1 MMPNLIAFGRKGANV
16 KIKHV
21 VSAVLLLLP
30 LSLGAQVQ
38 PKPLP
43 QAVRVIRSTVRP
55 GQPGLVTFR
64 VVGTSVPEQGMWANL
79 TLTSRGSEQAPAGVS
94 TQYDCQAT
102 QNLFVCPIISMYG
115 RPSGTFQIISI
126 MIGANS
132 SSGQSRR
139 TFKAGEDFQAV
150 GEITIENPKAPQPPN
165 LDGLKI
171 SDVDVDSGATN

>member
-1 MMPNLIAFGRKGANV
+1 MPNLIAFGRKGANV

-43 QAVRVIRSTVRP
+43 QTVRVIRSTVRP
-55 GQPGLVTFR
+55 DQPGLVTFR

-79 TLTSRGSEQAPAGVS
+79 TLTSKGNDQSQMGSV
-94 TQYDCQAT
+94 TQYNCQAT
-102 QNLFVCPIISMYG
+102 QNLLVCPIVSLYG
-115 RPSGTFQIISI
+115 KPSGTFKITSI
-126 MIGANS
+126 TLMANS
-132 SSGQSRR
+132 PSGQSSK
-139 TFKAGEDFQAV
+139 TFKAGEDFQVV
-150 GEITIENPKAPQPPN
+150 GEITIETPKAPQPPN